1 MKKIILFLVF
11 SLVTINIYSQGTTC
25 ATATAFCGAD
35 INAPS
40 LVFPSATTGTGLADG
55 CLLSAPRP
63 AWFYLKVDRSGPLV
77 YDIIQNRSFDSNGLP
92 TGLQMDVD
100 FAVWGPYASAV
111 GNCSNRVNNCPPCGN
126 NTTSPGNYPRPA
138 PGNLVDCSFDGA
150 AVEHMTIPSATAG
163 QFYLVMVTNYTG
175 GAGFIKLE
183 QRPPILPTSGHT
195 DCDIVCGVSLGPD
208 RKECIENPPKDI
220 NITASFASPATST
233 ATIPYQWSL
242 DGVPQPAYDNMQTIT
257 VNTPGTWSVKT
268 TRPGGCYQVTSSMV
282 YSNYLIPA
290 TQPKDIV
297 LCTSS
302 APPYIFP
309 SINKNSEILGTLS
322 ASDYT
327 ITYHTSQAFANNG
340 TAAIPFASLTNYL
353 ASSSPVT
360 IYARI
365 EDNISFCYTTK
376 HFDLIVTTAPAGTFT
391 YANPT
396 YCTSIITPQPI
407 IPVGLTTS
415 GIFTTNPSTGLTIN
429 GTTGEITPSTSTPGN
444 YTVKYEIAASPSC
457 PLYSTSTTVTIAT
470 AQAITIN
477 CGITTTSS
485 ITFDWTAVIGATGY
499 NISYQV
505 NTNPTVNVGAIGNV
519 LTYLVSGLTPADTV
533 VITVTPTGPLGSCF
547 SSSNKSCGANNC
559 TPPTAAISYSLPSTP
574 STSFCE
580 SDTAPKLVN
589 LTGTGLF
596 APGNYT
602 ANPNTLIINATTG
615 TITPNGSPA
624 ANYTITY
631 TIPAASAGCSPVTA
645 TTLVTIHALPT
656 ITGALNACIGTTTQL
671 TGLGTAN
678 TTNPWISSN
687 SAVATVSST
696 GLVTGVTV
704 GNATITYKNSNG
716 CDVTAIVTINALP
729 TITGTLNACVGTT
742 TQLTGLGTANT
753 TNPWVSD
760 NIAIATV
767 SNTGLVTGVTGGTA
781 IITYTNSNGCDITA
795 IVTVNAL
802 PTITGALNTC
812 IGTTTQLTGSGT
824 ANATNPWISSNN
836 AIATVS
842 NTGLVTGVSVGSAT
856 ITYKN
861 SNGCDITAIVTVTLP
876 TITGALN
883 ACIGTTTQLTGSGTA
898 NATNPWIS
906 SNSAIATVSNTGLVT
921 GVSVGSATITYKNS
935 NGCDVTAIVTVNAL
949 PTITGALNTCI
960 GTTTQ
965 LTGSGTANTT
975 NPWVSD
981 NIAIANVSNTGL
993 VTGVTGGTAI
1003 ITYTN
1008 SNGCATKATVTI
1020 NNPSAPG
1027 VITPITYCLNDITN
1041 PITATG
1047 SNLLWYAT
1055 VTGGVGSTIAPTP
1068 LTTAV
1073 GNTNYYVSQTVG
1085 TCESP
1090 RAVITS
1096 NISEPP
1102 ATIVATP
1109 SNYFADLQT
1118 ITVTVTPAGE
1128 YEYQIDNGAFQNSNI
1143 FANVSAGLHNITV
1156 RNECVSKSTTAY
1168 IVDYPRF
1175 FTPNGDGYHDT
1186 WNIPELKNQAN
1197 AKVLIFDRFGKLL
1210 TEIRPSGSGWNGTFN
1225 GKELPSTDYWFV
1237 VTYEENGI
1245 TKEHKSHFSMKR

>member
-92 TGLQMDVD
+92 TGSQMDVD

-175 GAGFIKLE
+175 GTGFIKLE

-208 RKECIENPPKDI
+208 RKECIGTPI

-290 TQPKDIV
+290 TQPNDIV

-302 APPYIFP
+302 VPPYIFP

-407 IPVGLTTS
+407 IPVGLTSS

-485 ITFDWTAVIGATGY
+485 ITFDWTAAIGATGY

-505 NTNPTVNVGAIGNV
+505 NTNPTVNIGAIGNV

-631 TIPAASAGCSPVTA
+631 TIPSASAGCSPVTA

-671 TGLGTAN
+671 TGSGTAN
-678 TTNPWISSN
+678 ATNPWISSN

-704 GNATITYKNSNG
+704 GSATITYKNSNG

-781 IITYTNSNGCDITA
+781 IITYTNSNGC
-795 IVTVNAL
+795 
-802 PTITGALNTC
+802 
-812 IGTTTQLTGSGT
+812 
-824 ANATNPWISSNN
+824 
-836 AIATVS
+836 
-842 NTGLVTGVSVGSAT
+842 
-856 ITYKN
+856 
-861 SNGCDITAIVTVTLP
+861 
-876 TITGALN
+876 
-883 ACIGTTTQLTGSGTA
+883 
-898 NATNPWIS
+898 
-906 SNSAIATVSNTGLVT
+906 
-921 GVSVGSATITYKNS
+921 
-935 NGCDVTAIVTVNAL
+935 
-949 PTITGALNTCI
+949 
-960 GTTTQ
+960 
-965 LTGSGTANTT
+965 
-975 NPWVSD
+975 
-981 NIAIANVSNTGL
+981 
-993 VTGVTGGTAI
+993 
-1003 ITYTN
+1003 
-1008 SNGCATKATVTI
+1008 ATKATVII

-1055 VTGGVGSTIAPTP
+1055 VTGGVGSTSAPTP

>member
-92 TGLQMDVD
+92 TGSQMDVD

-175 GAGFIKLE
+175 GTGFIKLE

-208 RKECIENPPKDI
+208 RKECIGTPI

-290 TQPKDIV
+290 TQPNDIV

-302 APPYIFP
+302 VPPYIFP

-407 IPVGLTTS
+407 IPVGLTSS

-485 ITFDWTAVIGATGY
+485 ITFDWTAAIGATGY

-505 NTNPTVNVGAIGNV
+505 NTNPTVNIGAIGNV

-631 TIPAASAGCSPVTA
+631 TIPSASAGCSPVTA

-671 TGLGTAN
+671 TGSGTAN

-687 SAVATVSST
+687 SAVATVSNT

-781 IITYTNSNGCDITA
+781 IITYTNSNGC
-795 IVTVNAL
+795 
-802 PTITGALNTC
+802 
-812 IGTTTQLTGSGT
+812 
-824 ANATNPWISSNN
+824 
-836 AIATVS
+836 
-842 NTGLVTGVSVGSAT
+842 
-856 ITYKN
+856 
-861 SNGCDITAIVTVTLP
+861 
-876 TITGALN
+876 
-883 ACIGTTTQLTGSGTA
+883 
-898 NATNPWIS
+898 
-906 SNSAIATVSNTGLVT
+906 
-921 GVSVGSATITYKNS
+921 
-935 NGCDVTAIVTVNAL
+935 
-949 PTITGALNTCI
+949 
-960 GTTTQ
+960 
-965 LTGSGTANTT
+965 
-975 NPWVSD
+975 
-981 NIAIANVSNTGL
+981 
-993 VTGVTGGTAI
+993 
-1003 ITYTN
+1003 
-1008 SNGCATKATVTI
+1008 ATKATVTI

-1055 VTGGVGSTIAPTP
+1055 VTGGVGSTSAPTP

>member
-220 NITASFASPATST
+220 NITASFASPATGT

-407 IPVGLTTS
+407 IPVGLTSS

-485 ITFDWTAVIGATGY
+485 ITFDWTAAIGATGY

-671 TGLGTAN
+671 TG
-678 TTNPWISSN
+678 
-687 SAVATVSST
+687 
-696 GLVTGVTV
+696 
-704 GNATITYKNSNG
+704 
-716 CDVTAIVTINALP
+716 
-729 TITGTLNACVGTT
+729 
-742 TQLTGLGTANT
+742 
-753 TNPWVSD
+753 
-760 NIAIATV
+760 
-767 SNTGLVTGVTGGTA
+767 
-781 IITYTNSNGCDITA
+781 
-795 IVTVNAL
+795 
-802 PTITGALNTC
+802 
-812 IGTTTQLTGSGT
+812 
-824 ANATNPWISSNN
+824 
-836 AIATVS
+836 
-842 NTGLVTGVSVGSAT
+842 
-856 ITYKN
+856 
-861 SNGCDITAIVTVTLP
+861 
-876 TITGALN
+876 
-883 ACIGTTTQLTGSGTA
+883 SGTA

-906 SNSAIATVSNTGLVT
+906 SNSVIATVSNTGLVT

-935 NGCDVTAIVTVNAL
+935 NGCDVTAIVTINVL
-949 PTITGALNTCI
+949 PTITGTLNACI
-960 GTTTQ
+960 GLTTQ
-965 LTGSGTANTT
+965 LTGLGTANTT
-975 NPWVSD
+975 NPWVAD
-981 NIAIANVSNTGL
+981 NIAIATVSNTGL

-1055 VTGGVGSTIAPTP
+1055 VTGGVGSTSAPTP